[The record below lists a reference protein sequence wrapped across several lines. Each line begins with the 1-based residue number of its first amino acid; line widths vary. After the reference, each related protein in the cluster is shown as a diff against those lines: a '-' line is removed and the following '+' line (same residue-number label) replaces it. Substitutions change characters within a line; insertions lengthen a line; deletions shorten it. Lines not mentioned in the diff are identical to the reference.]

1 MIQVSYA
8 EIESDSLVGS
18 REREHQL
25 LDQSI
30 AMMDKALAEGPRSL
44 AAVEAMHFTVR
55 IWTHLLQDLAGADNE
70 LPDDLRASLISIGIW
85 ILKEAESV
93 RQGEGGSVEQIRDI
107 TMILRD
113 GLQ

>member
-18 REREHQL
+18 REREQQL
-25 LDQSI
+25 LEQSI
-30 AMMDKALAEGPRSL
+30 AMMDQALAEGGQSV

-55 IWTHLLQDLAGADNE
+55 IWTHLLQDLAGPDNA
-70 LPDDLRASLISIGIW
+70 LPEDLRASLISIGIW
-85 ILKEAESV
+85 ILKEAEAV
-93 RQGEGGSVEQIRDI
+93 RQGKDGSIEQIRDI
-107 TMILRD
+107 TAILKD

>member
-8 EIESDSLVGS
+8 EIESDSLLGS
-18 REREHQL
+18 REREQQL

-30 AMMDKALAEGPRSL
+30 AMMDQAVSEGPQSV
-44 AAVEAMHFTVR
+44 AAVEAMHFASR
-55 IWTHLLQDLAGADNE
+55 LWTHLMQDLAGPDNE

-85 ILKEAESV
+85 ILKQADSV
-93 RQGEGGSVEQIRDI
+93 RLGEGGSIAEIRDI
-107 TMILRD
+107 TAIIRD